1 MCVYTGVACVNGD
14 AKHLFKGIGGHG
26 VWCHFQQYYNY
37 IMAVSFYWLSKPEYW
52 CNTTKE
58 FSIAFYVK

>member
-1 MCVYTGVACVNGD
+1 MEDEESSPRVRTSL
-14 AKHLFKGIGGHG
+14 KHIFITSGQINNFCLELVGSTTL
-26 VWCHFQQYYNY
+26 VP
-37 IMAVSFYWLSKPEYW
+37 SW

>member
-1 MCVYTGVACVNGD
+1 MEDEESSPRVRTSLKHIFITSGQINNFCLELVGSTTVNT
-14 AKHLFKGIGGHG
+14 H
-26 VWCHFQQYYNY
+26 Q
-37 IMAVSFYWLSKPEYW
+37 SW